1 MSKNILFGL
10 ILILVIGSVLNYKF
24 YIDNK
29 NKMVDEYKNLI
40 NIESKMKMINYLKS
54 RYKIDLKP
62 YKKYCNIKSLSN
74 RFILECSDL
83 NKKEFKRVEN
93 IFKKAKIDKFS
104 IIRSKD
110 VVKVKLEILK

>member
-62 YKKYCNIKSLSN
+62 YKKYCNIESLSN

-83 NKKEFKRVEN
+83 NKKDFKRVEN